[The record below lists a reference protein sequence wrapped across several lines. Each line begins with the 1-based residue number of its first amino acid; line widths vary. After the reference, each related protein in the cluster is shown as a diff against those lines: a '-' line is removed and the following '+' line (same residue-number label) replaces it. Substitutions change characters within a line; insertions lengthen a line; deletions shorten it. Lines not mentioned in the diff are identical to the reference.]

1 MFKLFKNVETS
12 KRILRCILIL
22 IFYVSILTL
31 IALLLGYHEALI
43 ALITGV
49 FSLATIAV
57 GFYYWKARTE
67 NLAKIAMDLD
77 IETYERLL
85 KLLKEYEERSDG
97 YSS

>member
-12 KRILRCILIL
+12 KRILRYLMILIC
-22 IFYVSILTL
+22 YVSVLTL
-31 IALLLGYHEALI
+31 IALILGYHEALI

-49 FSLATIAV
+49 FSLSTIAV

-67 NLAKIAMDLD
+67 NLTKFAKSLD
-77 IETYERLL
+77 QDTYDKLM
-85 KLLKEYEERSDG
+85 KLLQEVGSDG

>member
-1 MFKLFKNVETS
+1 MFKIFKNVETS
-12 KRILRCILIL
+12 KRILRYLMILIC
-22 IFYVSILTL
+22 YVSVLTL

-49 FSLATIAV
+49 FSLSTIAV

-67 NLAKIAMDLD
+67 NLTKFAKSLD
-77 IETYERLL
+77 KETYDKLM
-85 KLLKEYEERSDG
+85 KLLQEVGSDG

>member
-12 KRILRCILIL
+12 KRILRYLMILIC
-22 IFYVSILTL
+22 YVSVLTL
-31 IALLLGYHEALI
+31 IALILGYHEALI

-49 FSLATIAV
+49 FSLSTIAV

-67 NLAKIAMDLD
+67 NLTKFAKSLD
-77 IETYERLL
+77 KDTYDKLM
-85 KLLKEYEERSDG
+85 KLLQEVGSDG

>member
-12 KRILRCILIL
+12 KRILRYLMILIC
-22 IFYVSILTL
+22 YVSLLTL
-31 IALLLGYHEALI
+31 IALILGYHEALI

-49 FSLATIAV
+49 FSLSTIAV

-67 NLAKIAMDLD
+67 NLTKFAKSLD
-77 IETYERLL
+77 KDTYDKLM
-85 KLLKEYEERSDG
+85 KLLQEVGSDG

>member
-12 KRILRCILIL
+12 KRILRYLMILIC
-22 IFYVSILTL
+22 YVSVLTL
-31 IALLLGYHEALI
+31 VALILGYHEALI

-67 NLAKIAMDLD
+67 NLTKFAKSLD
-77 IETYERLL
+77 KETYDKLM
-85 KLLKEYEERSDG
+85 KLLQEVGSDG